1 MIADLEFTFSQHETT
16 VKRAES
22 NARLAAELRRQH
34 PSRPQ
39 DEPKGA
45 IAALRRRIAGTAAT
59 A

>member
-1 MIADLEFTFSQHETT
+1 MIADLEFAFSQHEAT

-22 NARLAAELRRQH
+22 NARRSAELRRHQA
-34 PSRPQ
+34 PRPH